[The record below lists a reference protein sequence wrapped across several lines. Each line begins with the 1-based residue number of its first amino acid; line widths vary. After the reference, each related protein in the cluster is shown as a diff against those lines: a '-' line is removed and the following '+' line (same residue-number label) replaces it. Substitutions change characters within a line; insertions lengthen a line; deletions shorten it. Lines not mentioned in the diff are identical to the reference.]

1 MHVPPML
8 NIGCGANYH
17 PDWINLDVAPSS
29 AVVLP
34 VDISKGLPFHSNF
47 AIACY
52 SSHVLEH
59 LDKAG
64 AVNLITECFR
74 VLKPG
79 GVIRLAVPDLEVLAR
94 QYISLL
100 EAVVAGDRK
109 RELAYDWIILELYDQ
124 TVRNCSGGEMAHFLA
139 NLNEKDR
146 SFVRSRIGVEA
157 EAFWA
162 PRRPLSRAHQL
173 NNLVKKIRL
182 GGLLKLSREKLAS
195 WIVYLIAGKTAF
207 NDFRVGLFRGRG
219 EVHQWMYDRY
229 SLKRLLDN
237 AGFVSVNICAANESH
252 ISEYDKYSLDVIN
265 GTVRKPDSIYIEALK
280 P

>member
-1 MHVPPML
+1 MPVSPML
-8 NIGCGANYH
+8 NIGCGSTYH
-17 PDWINLDVAPSS
+17 PDWINLDVAPSNPD
-29 AVVLP
+29 VLT
-34 VDISKGLPFHSNF
+34 VDISKGLPFSSKF
-47 AIACY
+47 ATVCY

-64 AVNLITECFR
+64 AKNLIAECFR

-94 QYISLL
+94 QYLRVL
-100 EAVVAGDRK
+100 DEVAAEAGDRT
-109 RELAYDWIILELYDQ
+109 LDYDWIMLELYDQ
-124 TVRNCSGGEMAHFLA
+124 TVRNYSGGEMARFLA

-157 EAFWA
+157 ETFWIPKRA
-162 PRRPLSRAHQL
+162 LSRAHQL
-173 NNLVKKIRL
+173 NTLVKKIRL
-182 GGLLKLSREKLAS
+182 GRLLKLSREKLAS
-195 WIVYLIAGKTAF
+195 WFVYLIAGKTAF
-207 NDFRVGLFRGRG
+207 NDFRIGLFRGRG

-237 AGFVSVNICAANESH
+237 AGFVSVKTCTANESH
-252 ISEYDKYSLDVIN
+252 IPEYEKYSLDVMN
-265 GTVRKPDSIYIEALK
+265 GIVRKPDSIYIEATK